1 MTTNIY
7 EQLARIGKAIS
18 SPKRLE
24 LLDILI
30 QGERTVELLA
40 NETKMTM
47 GNTSQHLHALKEAH
61 LVTSEKK
68 GMFVFYKIT
77 NDAVKTFMNS
87 LQNIAEENLIEVE
100 YLKKQ
105 ILEDSKNMECMDYHK
120 FVQRIE
126 NNDVLLI
133 DVRPIQEYNKSH
145 IKGAVSVPLADL
157 ENYIENFSYDKEI
170 VAYCRGKYCVLS
182 VNAVEKLKEKGFKAK
197 RLEDSVQDWKEK
209 NLPIVFE

>member
-1 MTTNIY
+1 
-7 EQLARIGKAIS
+7 
-18 SPKRLE
+18 
-24 LLDILI
+24 
-30 QGERTVELLA
+30 
-40 NETKMTM
+40 
-47 GNTSQHLHALKEAH
+47 
-61 LVTSEKK
+61 
-68 GMFVFYKIT
+68 MFVFYKIT
-77 NDAVKTFMNS
+77 NDSVKTFMNS

-105 ILEDSKNMECMDYHK
+105 ILEDSKNLECMDYHK
-120 FVQRIE
+120 FVERIE

-209 NLPIVFE
+209 NLPIVFT